1 MQFKQQAAAGKA
13 AACKAA
19 AAGKAASAG
28 QAASAC
34 KAASAAAGQTKTYIP
49 PALRATNAL
58 SIAKKKEPR
67 KEFSACDPSAFPALG
82 ETLHNNVLNFSSA
95 AKKKIEQETIM
106 KVEVL
111 PGWVHIRKQSGM
123 HLSVN
128 NKNVGT
134 IEYKYGASIN
144 HDMKEDR
151 EAKKVGRIIFK
162 YRLWKEQYARDMD
175 VLRLGDLSEFYGE
188 PSLAEIYDAQEEEY
202 RTEKEKMKDQKETI
216 NYSDSEME

>member
-1 MQFKQQAAAGKA
+1 MQLKQQ
-13 AACKAA
+13 
-19 AAGKAASAG
+19 SSSG
-28 QAASAC
+28 QAAS
-34 KAASAAAGQTKTYIP
+34 AGQTKTYIP
-49 PALRATNAL
+49 PAQRATNAL

-123 HLSVN
+123 QSG
-128 NKNVGT
+128 KQSGMQSGVGT

-144 HDMKEDR
+144 HDMKEVR

-188 PSLAEIYDAQEEEY
+188 PSLAEIYDALEEEY
-202 RTEKEKMKDQKETI
+202 RIEKEKIKDQKEAI

>member
-1 MQFKQQAAAGKA
+1 MQLKQQ
-13 AACKAA
+13 
-19 AAGKAASAG
+19 SSSG
-28 QAASAC
+28 QA
-34 KAASAAAGQTKTYIP
+34 KTYIP
-49 PALRATNAL
+49 PAQRATNAL

-111 PGWVHIRKQSGM
+111 PGWVHIRKQSGKQ
-123 HLSVN
+123 SG
-128 NKNVGT
+128 VGT

-144 HDMKEDR
+144 HDMKEVR

-188 PSLAEIYDAQEEEY
+188 PSLAEIYDALEEEY
-202 RTEKEKMKDQKETI
+202 RIEKEKIKDQKEAI